1 MSYQMQTITQTR
13 LRSDHNTAGSFILWI
28 PAGTTVTGVELF
40 TAPSMLSSAALGVY
54 QSVGDKW
61 LKVTY
66 NGQVGWVA
74 YIHKGEAICKNFVE
88 ITEPTP
94 PAAPTFP
101 TSYTLTDPQGNK
113 AEYVFVKLL

>member
-1 MSYQMQTITQTR
+1 MQTITQTR

-88 ITEPTP
+88 ITEP
-94 PAAPTFP
+94 PAASEIPAYFD
-101 TSYTLTDPQGNK
+101 LTTPDG
-113 AEYVFVKLL
+113 VKTRYNRA

>member
-28 PAGTTVTGVELF
+28 PAGTTATGVELF

-88 ITEPTP
+88 ITEPIP
-94 PAAPTFP
+94 PAASEIPAYFD
-101 TSYTLTDPQGNK
+101 LTTPDG
-113 AEYVFVKLL
+113 VKTRYNRA

>member
-1 MSYQMQTITQTR
+1 MPYQMQTITQTR

-94 PAAPTFP
+94 PAASEIPAYFD
-101 TSYTLTDPQGNK
+101 LTTPDG
-113 AEYVFVKLL
+113 VKTRYNRV